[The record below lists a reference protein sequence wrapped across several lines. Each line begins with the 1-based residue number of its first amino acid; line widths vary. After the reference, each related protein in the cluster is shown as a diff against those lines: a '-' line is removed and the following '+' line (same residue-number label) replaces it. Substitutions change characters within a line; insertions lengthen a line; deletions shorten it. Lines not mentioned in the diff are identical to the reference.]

1 MTMGKAS
8 RRLAKKQHQQ
18 HQLQAKQEIEAL
30 RQQMRSCYEQQ
41 DYAGTINTLAA
52 IVQAG
57 AHDADDLYLG
67 AYSYFMMGDYER
79 TAKMVTT
86 VLDLAPGHLEARLLL
101 ARLCIFQNRIDDG
114 LAIYDFVLESYA
126 NALTEEQ
133 SEDIEDILDYYGRQ
147 DREHI
152 AEDFPHVAAFLG
164 LTEEEPAAQ
173 PVQAAAAAGPASQEP
188 VPQPPAQPVQSQA
201 AVPARPARQEQ
212 AEEPFAVAP
221 ATQAP
226 AAPAMQSPAAP
237 AQATVPQPQ
246 QAASVAAQA
255 PADAVVG
262 TKIDNVLGQAISLR
276 EKLRVLNAYAGGLFV
291 ADDLAGAEQCLRACL
306 TIDEQDAPTLRNL
319 AVLLHAAGQQDKAFA
334 VAAQL
339 PCTDFLLLDH
349 LRH

>member
-133 SEDIEDILDYYGRQ
+133 SEDIEDIHKTEPYVYCQMVAGKDAAIPGEGKNSWLTGTAAWTFTAMSQYILGIQPELDGLRINPCIPDSVDGYTL
-147 DREHI
+147 DRTFRGVKYHI
-152 AEDFPHVAAFLG
+152 TVDNSAHVQKGVASMTVDG
-164 LTEEEPAAQ
+164 Q
-173 PVQAAAAAGPASQEP
+173 PVDGNLIRPVAGKTD
-188 VPQPPAQPVQSQA
+188 VQ
-201 AVPARPARQEQ
+201 
-212 AEEPFAVAP
+212 
-221 ATQAP
+221 
-226 AAPAMQSPAAP
+226 
-237 AQATVPQPQ
+237 
-246 QAASVAAQA
+246 
-255 PADAVVG
+255 VV
-262 TKIDNVLGQAISLR
+262 VR
-276 EKLRVLNAYAGGLFV
+276 M
-291 ADDLAGAEQCLRACL
+291 GA
-306 TIDEQDAPTLRNL
+306 
-319 AVLLHAAGQQDKAFA
+319 
-334 VAAQL
+334 
-339 PCTDFLLLDH
+339 
-349 LRH
+349 